1 MSGDDWKKVGR
12 GFAAV
17 LTGGLSEVVIGG
29 MNAADAIG
37 SAGDAIDQLGGAIG
51 AISATITKTGDSLT
65 KLMDDTDRSL
75 IYNRETGQPGELTQ
89 TLDTVEETIEDFDD
103 LLSIERLTPRPDS
116 DLWPSEKARA
126 DALVPEL
133 ASAQLAV
140 ANFKAQ
146 RDQVVVELK
155 TLAAGGCACFLPGLG
170 DAAIRV
176 ILGLSFETINEV
188 NICESF
194 FRWCSN
200 VNQNTVRTK
209 CNSLRQ
215 IIPQLISWRNYVEAL
230 GAEYHRIYYNEPGL
244 IPITLYNVN
253 EVIERFNTI
262 EQPKIEDIL
271 DSVDRTM
278 DETAEVMEQ
287 VKKLFVVKRLVP
299 VPIPDLPQA
308 KKAHLEWLERRDTA
322 IMDKLT
328 KNYALSAQV
337 SDVII
342 KMPAPQFTGGMKG

>member
-12 GFAAV
+12 GFLGV
-17 LTGGLSEVVIGG
+17 VTGGVSELVIGG

-37 SAGDAIDQLGGAIG
+37 SVGDTIDQLGGAIG
-51 AISATITKTGDSLT
+51 AISATITKTGDSVT
-65 KLMDDTDRSL
+65 KLLDDTDKSL

-89 TLDTVEETIEDFDD
+89 TLDTVEKTIEDFDG
-103 LLSIERLTPRPDS
+103 LLSIERLTPRPVEE
-116 DLWPSEKARA
+116 LWPSEKERA

-146 RDQVVVELK
+146 RDQVVAELK
-155 TLAAGGCACFLPGLG
+155 TLAAGGCACWLPGFG
-170 DAAIRV
+170 DAAMRV
-176 ILGLSFETINEV
+176 VLGLSYETVIEV

-200 VNQNTVRTK
+200 IDQNTVRAK

-215 IIPQLISWRNYVEAL
+215 IIPQLISWRNYVNAL
-230 GAEYHRIYYNEPGL
+230 DAELHHIYYNEPGL

-287 VKKLFVVKRLVP
+287 VKQLFVVKRLVP
-299 VPIPDLPQA
+299 IPITGLSPV
-308 KKAHLEWLERRDTA
+308 KKAHLDWLVGRDAA
-322 IMDKLT
+322 IVDKLT
-328 KNYALSAQV
+328 KNYALSVQV
-337 SDVII
+337 SNVIAQ
-342 KMPAPQFTGGMKG
+342 MPAPQFPGGMRQ